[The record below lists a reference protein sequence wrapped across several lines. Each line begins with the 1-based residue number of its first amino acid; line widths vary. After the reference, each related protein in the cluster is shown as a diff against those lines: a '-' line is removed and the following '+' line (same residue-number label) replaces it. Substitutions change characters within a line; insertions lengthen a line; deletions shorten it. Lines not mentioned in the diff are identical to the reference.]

1 MPGVPQH
8 SRHDGLKPS
17 RSLEHDQSWLDLTQ
31 SLNELCVSSCIVR
44 YLPHLSVAP
53 NRDIEAAFRNIDPN
67 VGHHFSTTSS
77 TEIAGVCPLLRY
89 PSSRSR
95 NRSGS
100 TPEFRARRPK
110 LPDGVFHQRVRVG
123 LPSPSPTRYFTT
135 YKRVRER
142 GHARGNGAAR
152 SLVGLGGR

>member
-17 RSLEHDQSWLDLTQ
+17 RSLEDDQSWLDLTQ

-67 VGHHFSTTSS
+67 VGLHFPTTSS
-77 TEIAGVCPLLRY
+77 AEIAGVGPLLRY

-95 NRSGS
+95 TCSGS
-100 TPEFRARRPK
+100 LPALLARRPGHAAGLFLK
-110 LPDGVFHQRVRVG
+110 SVRVW
-123 LPSPSPTRYFTT
+123 
-135 YKRVRER
+135 
-142 GHARGNGAAR
+142 
-152 SLVGLGGR
+152 